1 MPASGPINEGQR
13 LALLNRLCEVL
24 GEEEAN
30 TLIASL
36 PPVYWEQLATKGDL
50 AASEQ
55 RLGNEM
61 RSGFAKV
68 YGELHS
74 IRTETAAEFAKI
86 YGELHSIR
94 TETAAEFKSLR
105 TETAA
110 EFAKIYGELHSI
122 RTETSAEF
130 KNVRS
135 EMALQFARQTRT
147 MVFTMLGLAVP
158 ILGTILAVGL
168 S

>member
-1 MPASGPINEGQR
+1 MPASGPISEGQR

-30 TLIASL
+30 TLMDSL

-68 YGELHS
+68 YAELHS
-74 IRTETAAEFAKI
+74 LRTETATEFKNIRTETATEFKNIRTETAAEFAKV
-86 YGELHSIR
+86 YGELH
-94 TETAAEFKSLR
+94 SLR
-105 TETAA
+105 TETA
-110 EFAKIYGELHSI
+110 
-122 RTETSAEF
+122 AEF

-135 EMALQFARQTRT
+135 EMALQFAKQTRT